1 MAEDTSSIKERVL
14 SERRQILR
22 ALEKERCTRAIM
34 MIHRR
39 EPWLRAGESIT
50 VEDSEH
56 ILMDIR
62 ETPPDRPIDFI
73 LHTPG
78 GLVLAAE
85 MIAMAV
91 KYHPAPV
98 TVMVPFYAMS
108 GGTLI
113 ALAADKILMEKFSVL
128 GPVDPQ
134 VAGYPSASLIALLER
149 KSMEALSDETIIL
162 SDIARMAVDGAKG
175 FVQWL
180 LKNRM
185 ASKKAAKVADFLA
198 GGYMTHDTPVTLEV
212 AKKLGLKVS
221 EGVPQKVYDLFA
233 TCCHGACTRPSLA
246 PCIPAAE
253 KDVIPLGKNQR
264 NK

>member
-1 MAEDTSSIKERVL
+1 VKKMAEDTGSVKERTL

-22 ALEKERCTRAIM
+22 ALEKERGTRAIM

-56 ILMDIR
+56 ILLDIR
-62 ETPPDRPIDFI
+62 ETPSNKPIDLI

-78 GLVLAAE
+78 GLALAAE

-113 ALAADKILMEKFSVL
+113 ALAADQILMEKFSVL

-134 VAGYPSASLIALLER
+134 IAGYPSASLISLLKR
-149 KSMEALSDETIIL
+149 KNIDMLSDETIIL
-162 SDIARMAVDGAKG
+162 SDIARMAVEGIKA
-175 FVQWL
+175 FVKWL
-180 LKNRM
+180 LKGRM
-185 ASKKAAKVADFLA
+185 PARQAAKVADFLA
-198 GGYMTHDTPVTLEV
+198 GGYMTHDTPITVDVT
-212 AKKLGLKVS
+212 KKLGLKAS
-221 EGVPQKVYDLFA
+221 DGVPEKVYELFA
-233 TCCHGACTRPSLA
+233 TCCHGSCSRPSLA
-246 PCIPAAE
+246 PVVGSAE
-253 KDVIPLGKNQR
+253 ARIFGKGN
-264 NK
+264 